1 MPDIYQQYETGSYAN
16 PLLSRTSNW
25 SLNILNAWPQS
36 AGVRPVSVARA
47 GQRGQR
53 TTAGYGNRNRRTRED
68 KRSIKLTTE
77 PGHRV
82 QGRGQ
87 SAWPGL
93 VSAAGGQQQDNRE
106 DKRSIRRATE
116 PGQGARLVSVARAGE
131 RGQRTTA
138 GQQQDKRRTRPG
150 SGQLLFF

>member
-1 MPDIYQQYETGSYAN
+1 M
-16 PLLSRTSNW
+16 
-25 SLNILNAWPQS
+25 
-36 AGVRPVSVARA
+36 RPVSVARA